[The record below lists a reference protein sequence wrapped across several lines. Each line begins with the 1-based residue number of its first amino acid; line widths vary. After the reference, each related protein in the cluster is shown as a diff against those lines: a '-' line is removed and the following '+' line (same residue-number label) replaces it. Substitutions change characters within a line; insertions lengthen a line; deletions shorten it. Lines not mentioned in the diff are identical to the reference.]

1 MSVTETCMIESDP
14 ALVLTAGITDPEQVQ
29 LLCADFFAREKEKE
43 ASYKKLP
50 GLDLPYIYI
59 AMMAGVPE
67 VELEKGIPGTEP
79 SENET
84 PTKETSPKPKFE
96 TKEQNIPNP
105 VRKDTERR
113 PKEETRRQPS
123 SQVPDYHKET
133 YNKRDTHRETTAH
146 NDMSHR
152 EMNSHR
158 DKGYHKET
166 HYNSSPTNHSHSGYS
181 SRSVSSGHSHSNQ
194 HYSYPDPHLHRRQ
207 GSMSL
212 YSTFV

>member
-1 MSVTETCMIESDP
+1 MIESDP

-29 LLCADFFAREKEKE
+29 MLCADFFAREKEKE

-84 PTKETSPKPKFE
+84 STKESSPKTNFE
-96 TKEQNIPNP
+96 TNDQIISNP
-105 VRKDTERR
+105 VRKDNEKRS
-113 PKEETRRQPS
+113 KEDTRRQPS
-123 SQVPDYHKET
+123 SQAPDYPKET
-133 YNKRDTHRETTAH
+133 YNRRAATHRETTAR
-146 NDMSHR
+146 NDTLSQKETPHR

-158 DKGYHKET
+158 DTSYQKET
-166 HYNSSPTNHSHSGYS
+166 SHHNSSPTNHSHSGYS
-181 SRSVSSGHSHSNQ
+181 SRSMSSGHSHSNQ

-207 GSMSL
+207 GM
-212 YSTFV
+212 